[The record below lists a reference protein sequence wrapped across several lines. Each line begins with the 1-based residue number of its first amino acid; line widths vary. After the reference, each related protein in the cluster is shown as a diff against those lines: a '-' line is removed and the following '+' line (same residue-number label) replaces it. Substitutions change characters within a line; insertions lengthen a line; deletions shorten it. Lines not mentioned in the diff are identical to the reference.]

1 MLGRYRVEP
10 TEGFENMLVVDGVPV
25 IDKSKLE
32 KLLTKISKDFGR
44 KGAKI
49 SPDAMTVPWSDDGK
63 SKG

>member
-1 MLGRYRVEP
+1 
-10 TEGFENMLVVDGVPV
+10 MLVVDGVPV